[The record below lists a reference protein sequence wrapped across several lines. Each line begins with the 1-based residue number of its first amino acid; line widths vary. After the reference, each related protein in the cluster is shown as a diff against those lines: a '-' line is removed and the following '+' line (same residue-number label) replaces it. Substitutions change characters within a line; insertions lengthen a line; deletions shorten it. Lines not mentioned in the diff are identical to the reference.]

1 MKQKICLTTLEFP
14 PDIGGVGESVARISQ
29 MLLDLGY
36 EVHVAVFHFSKRQIK
51 IQRSH
56 CQTIE
61 QNGILVHRLTA
72 AVRATEF
79 DTPSKKIMEYRSE
92 IYFQL
97 QQLQKKFAFDLCHG
111 FFIKETGF
119 LTTLLAKENQLPVIN
134 SIRGSDLHKH
144 IFDPQQHAQLCWALE
159 NSSWLTFVSRDLYK
173 RATILSPNL
182 PAKSSVFWN
191 SIKPINFE
199 ALPTPSLIEKC
210 SGIVI
215 GAVGRFRDKKGL
227 EYLLDACGKL
237 ALENIDFT
245 LLLVGD
251 FVAKEREYW
260 QQEINSSG
268 ISDRIIITGII
279 QHSEVM
285 NYLPCI
291 DIFAIPSLNDGCPNA
306 MLEAMLAGLAIIGS
320 NVGAIGEILVDGVD
334 GLVVN
339 SGCSEELAVGLGR
352 LARSPQLRQEFGK
365 AARNKALQQLAPE
378 IEKRN
383 WAKVYERVLLM
394 SSPDN

>member
-1 MKQKICLTTLEFP
+1 MKQKVCLTTLEFP

-36 EVHVAVFHFSKRQIK
+36 QVHVAVFHFSKRELK
-51 IQRSH
+51 IQRSS

-61 QNGILVHRLTA
+61 ENGIFIHRLTA
-72 AVRATEF
+72 AVRGTEF
-79 DTPSKKIMEYRSE
+79 DTSSKRIMEYRSE

-97 QQLQKKFAFDLCHG
+97 QQLQKKFSFDLWHG

-144 IFDPQQHAQLCWALE
+144 IFDPQQHAQLSWCLA
-159 NSSWLTFVSRDLYK
+159 NSSWLTFVSNDLYQ

-182 PAKSSVFWN
+182 EAKSSVFWN
-191 SIKPINFE
+191 SIKPINF
-199 ALPTPSLIEKC
+199 AVLPTPSLIKKC

-215 GAVGRFRDKKGL
+215 GAVGRFREKKGL
-227 EYLLDACGKL
+227 EYLLDACAQL
-237 ALENIDFT
+237 AVENVDFT

-251 FVAKEREYW
+251 FVAKEQEYW
-260 QQEINSSG
+260 QQQINFSG
-268 ISDRIIITGII
+268 IFERIIITGMI
-279 QHSEVM
+279 QRSEVM
-285 NYLPCI
+285 NYLPGI

-306 MLEAMLAGLAIIGS
+306 LLEAMLASRAIIGS

-339 SGCSEELAVGLGR
+339 PGSSQELVVGLKQ
-352 LARSPQLRQEFGK
+352 LERSPLLRKRLGK
-365 AARNKALQQLAPE
+365 AAREKALRELAPE
-378 IEKRN
+378 VEQQN
-383 WAKVYERVLLM
+383 WAKVYERVLL
-394 SSPDN
+394 S